1 MWREACRVIDMGQH
15 GEGREVALTRV
26 LKDKNELT
34 KEREQGSKVSGQKEQ
49 PEKGQKQGQFRW
61 H

>member
-1 MWREACRVIDMGQH
+1 MTWGEGCGVIDMGQR
-15 GEGREVALTRV
+15 GEGKEVALTRV

-34 KEREQGSKVSGQKEQ
+34 KEREQGSEVSRQK
-49 PEKGQKQGQFRW
+49 KGQKQGWFRW